1 MQRIA
6 RLFPAVLLFLG
17 LISPAVAVAK
27 PAFRLGTASVTDG
40 ELAPPPPALAERV
53 GFHGGLLVCFVET
66 GLGSNAGTNYLVT
79 ADATATYQ
87 CINNGGNNPKAENKG
102 TVAGPVSGGG
112 TFTSD
117 TNGRVEACVA
127 VAPLSPGD
135 QIKCTPG
142 LTLFLSEVSYTNVV
156 LTDITNGVSLS
167 IPGTFS
173 RTFPAP

>member
-6 RLFPAVLLFLG
+6 RVFPAILLFLG

-27 PAFRLGTASVTDG
+27 PTFKSGTATITDG
-40 ELAPPPPALAERV
+40 ELAPPTLAERV

-66 GLGSNAGTNYLVT
+66 GLGGKTGTDYLVT

-117 TNGRVEACVA
+117 TNGRVEACVP
-127 VAPLSPGD
+127 VAPLDPGD

-142 LTLFLSEVSYTNVV
+142 LTLFLSAVSYTHVV
-156 LTDITNGVSLS
+156 LTDTTNGVSLS

-173 RTFPAP
+173 LTFPAP